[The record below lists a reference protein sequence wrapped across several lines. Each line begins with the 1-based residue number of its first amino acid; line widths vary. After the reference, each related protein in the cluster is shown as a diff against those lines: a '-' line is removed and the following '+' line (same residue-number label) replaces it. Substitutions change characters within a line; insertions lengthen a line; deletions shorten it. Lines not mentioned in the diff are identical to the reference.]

1 MSAAT
6 VLQVNL
12 AVPEPSTAKRV
23 SLTGI
28 NKQPVDHPVAVRA
41 PGPKRTGLH
50 SGLVGDQ
57 IFDVEHHGGDDQAV
71 YAYAR
76 EDYDWW
82 ERELGR
88 ELLSGLFGENLTT
101 EGLDV
106 NGAVLGETWQIGAD
120 LVLQITFG
128 RIPCAT
134 FQAKM
139 GEPRWVKRF
148 GAERRP
154 GAYLRVVRPGD
165 VRAGDPVTVLDRPA
179 HGVTIADSYH
189 AWLHE
194 PDWLGAYLGMDGL
207 PESLYPAIRGRLG
220 I

>member
-1 MSAAT
+1 MSRAT

-12 AVPEPSTAKRV
+12 AVPEQSDAKNV
-23 SLTGI
+23 GITGI

-57 IFDVEHHGGDDQAV
+57 IFDIEHHGGDDQAV
-71 YAYAR
+71 YVYAR
-76 EDYDWW
+76 EDLDWW
-82 ERELGR
+82 EKELGR
-88 ELLSGLFGENLTT
+88 DLAGGLFGENLTT

-106 NGAVLGETWQIGAD
+106 NGAILGETWRIGD
-120 LVLQITFG
+120 ELVLQTTFG

-139 GEPRWVKRF
+139 AEPRWVKRF
-148 GAERRP
+148 AAERRP
-154 GAYLRVVRPGD
+154 GAYLRVVRPGE
-165 VRAGDPVTVLDRPA
+165 VRAGDEVRILDRPA
-179 HGVTIADSYH
+179 HGVTIGDSFH
-189 AWLHE
+189 AWLHDHARLRE
-194 PDWLGAYLGMDGL
+194 YLELDGL
-207 PESLYPAIRGRLG
+207 PDGLYADIRRKLK